1 VGLERRQGPDG
12 PYLVRTRYRPE
23 DYTVHR
29 TAMISIENERG
40 GYLNVFGL
48 IGERDGPFVGWAE
61 AGRFERDGRSWVRM
75 RQTSVDW
82 CVDVEVL
89 KIGLGQ
95 VRPVDPLTAYQLA
108 LEADRQQ
115 PLPVRYE

>member
-1 VGLERRQGPDG
+1 
-12 PYLVRTRYRPE
+12 
-23 DYTVHR
+23 
-29 TAMISIENERG
+29 
-40 GYLNVFGL
+40 
-48 IGERDGPFVGWAE
+48 
-61 AGRFERDGRSWVRM
+61 M